1 MKVRTKSRT
10 KNKENEGRRNDI
22 EGTKVIIRGGSVC
35 WRRYLEY
42 KRVQRWEG
50 GVEKWDGGKKAG
62 LGRMGDGVCNNRTKP
77 DQLLSS
83 TTKANNQPNNRQ
95 IIGQNRCNYLPKHRR
110 HQLQRQVRWEVE
122 MDKGAEEEEE
132 RNNKD
137 EKGSQSTFQSL
148 GLQLTHSTQVHTARR
163 AQED

>member
-1 MKVRTKSRT
+1 
-10 KNKENEGRRNDI
+10 
-22 EGTKVIIRGGSVC
+22 
-35 WRRYLEY
+35 
-42 KRVQRWEG
+42 
-50 GVEKWDGGKKAG
+50 
-62 LGRMGDGVCNNRTKP
+62 
-77 DQLLSS
+77 
-83 TTKANNQPNNRQ
+83 
-95 IIGQNRCNYLPKHRR
+95 
-110 HQLQRQVRWEVE
+110 